1 MVHDEIQIRAA
12 RREDADFLL
21 PLINRAGEGIPEF
34 IWAQMAAAGQDPWD
48 VGRARIESED
58 SAISHRNAWIAELTG
73 RPAGCLVAHRQPE
86 VMAPIDPDMPSM
98 FVPLQEL
105 ENEAPGTGYV
115 HILSTVREMRGR
127 GVGTRLLEFAERYR
141 GPNGMS
147 IIVADNN
154 AGAKRL
160 YERCGYTEAARRRM
174 VKNGW
179 QSAGSEWILLVKP

>member
-1 MVHDEIQIRAA
+1 MPEEVIHVREA
-12 RREDADFLL
+12 RRDDADFLL
-21 PLINRAGEGIPEF
+21 PLINRAGEGIPEY
-34 IWAQMAAAGQDPWD
+34 IWAQMAAPDEDPWD
-48 VGRARIESED
+48 VGRARVESVD
-58 SAISHRNAWIAELTG
+58 SPISHRNAWIAELAG
-73 RPAGCLVAHRQPE
+73 QPAGCLVAHRQPD
-86 VMAPIDPDMPSM
+86 VMPPIDPDMPTM

-127 GVGTRLLEFAERYR
+127 GVGTRLLDFAERYR

-154 AGAKRL
+154 AGARRL
-160 YERCGYTEAARRRM
+160 YQRCGYGEVARRRM

-179 QSAGSEWILLVKP
+179 QSRGAEWILMVKP